1 MQQTLVEML
10 DLTGKTAIVTGS
22 GKGIGFGIAKRLG
35 EAGCNVV
42 IAERSKEL
50 MEEAVKTL
58 KEMNY
63 SAIGVEVDVCDET
76 QIAEMVKKV
85 VEVYGNIDILVN
97 NAGIYRK
104 CPIEEMNA
112 KEWEALFNVNVK
124 GSFLATSQVVKVMK
138 KSGKGGSI
146 VNLSSTGAFRANNVG
161 MSHYHSTK
169 GALLSMTYHLCAE
182 IARYG
187 IRINNILPGSVFPDT
202 GSAASINNR
211 NLEYHAKRI
220 PLGRPGCPDDIA
232 KAVVFL
238 CSDLAAYVTGADLL
252 VDGGM
257 FRLPTYG
264 LPEKEA

>member
-1 MQQTLVEML
+1 MEKTLVEML
-10 DLTGKTAIVTGS
+10 SLKGKTAIVTGA

-42 IAERSKEL
+42 IAERSREL
-50 MEEAVKTL
+50 MEEAVKKL
-58 KEMNY
+58 KALQY
-63 SAIGVEVDVCDET
+63 SAIGVETDVCDEE
-76 QIAEMVKKV
+76 QVAAMVAKAADTFGTV
-85 VEVYGNIDILVN
+85 DILVN

-104 CPIEEMNA
+104 CPIEEMTS
-112 KEWEALFNVNVK
+112 KEWEALFHVNVK
-124 GSFLATSQVVKVMK
+124 GSFLAISQVVKVMK
-138 KSGKGGSI
+138 ESGHGGSI

-169 GALLSMTYHLCAE
+169 GALLSMAYHLCAE

-202 GSAASINNR
+202 GNAASINNR
-211 NLEYHAKRI
+211 DLEYHAKRI

-238 CSDLAAYVTGADLL
+238 CSDLAEYITGADLL